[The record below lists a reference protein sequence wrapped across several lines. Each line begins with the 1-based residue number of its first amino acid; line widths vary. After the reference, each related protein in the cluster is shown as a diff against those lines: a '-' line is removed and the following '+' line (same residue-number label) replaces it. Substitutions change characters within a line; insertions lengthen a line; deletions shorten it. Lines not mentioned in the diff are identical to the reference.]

1 MGKTKTKNQK
11 NTTIVIICIAILL
24 AVAAFFSRDFILNN
38 NIETK
43 FLKVPRVNVS
53 LSSTKDGEEH
63 DLSADFYIDTEEEL
77 SADEVKDVITS
88 VVKNIDYDL
97 LTQKDSLKEVNNLI
111 KEKLIEKYPDA
122 NIKNVYA
129 KNFLTDYP
137 LTESTKSS
145 INNRLKDFQIK

>member
-1 MGKTKTKNQK
+1 MGKIKTKNQN
-11 NTTIVIICIAILL
+11 NTTIIIICIAVLL
-24 AVAAFFSRDFILNN
+24 AVAAFFSRDFILND
-38 NIETK
+38 NIKTK
-43 FLKVPRVNVS
+43 LLKVPRVNVS

>member
-1 MGKTKTKNQK
+1 MGKTKSQK

-137 LTESTKSS
+137 LTESTKGS